1 MCSRTF
7 SSSSRR
13 APEVSVSD
21 GERLVCLSDG
31 ERLVWAAS
39 YALAFERADDA
50 AGAVRA
56 AARAVLRLREA
67 ANLRASDRLTIFE
80 IEDERD
86 FLDEIVNV
94 P

>member
-1 MCSRTF
+1 
-7 SSSSRR
+7 
-13 APEVSVSD
+13 
-21 GERLVCLSDG
+21 LSDG

-39 YALAFERADDA
+39 YSLAFSRADDA
-50 AGAVRA
+50 AAAVRA

-67 ANLRASDRLTIFE
+67 ANLRTSDRLTIFE